1 MSVEWRDK
9 IVRVTGQAL
18 RDLSL
23 KPRSMDLKDKKHSEL
38 EIVLRESL
46 DDLGLK
52 SAKAQGLGT
61 YITSY
66 HKLQLCPTTA
76 CYLLFEGHT
85 AIGLL
90 KVGVKQLF
98 VAPPAA
104 SGLVCIN
111 PLCVLDFFVSTQRQ
125 GLGKILFD
133 CMLIRERKTP
143 AELAYDKPSVNLLG
157 FLQKHY
163 GLSRYIPQTINFV
176 IFNDYYR
183 PHPQLEH
190 MEISGLVE
198 IPESQ
203 RSKENLIDFRKRR
216 TPN

>member
-1 MSVEWRDK
+1 MEWSDK

-18 RDLSL
+18 RDLAS
-23 KPRSMDLKDKKHSEL
+23 KPLRVELKDRKQAEL
-38 EIVLRESL
+38 ETMLRHSL

-66 HKLQLCPTTA
+66 SKLQLSPTSA
-76 CYLLFEGHT
+76 CYLIFEGST

-104 SGLVCIN
+104 SSLVCIN

-125 GLGKILFD
+125 GIGKILFD

-143 AELAYDKPSVNLLG
+143 AELAYDKPSFKLLG

-176 IFNDYYR
+176 VFNDFYR
-183 PHPQLEH
+183 PHPQLENL
-190 MEISGLVE
+190 EISGLLE
-198 IPESQ
+198 IPETQ
-203 RSKENLIDFRKRR
+203 RCKENIVDFRKRR
-216 TPN
+216 IPN